1 MKGNGK
7 VRSMT
12 GFGRAAASLPGVN
25 LRVEIRTLN
34 GRYLDAKIRTPKEMN
49 HLEPE
54 LRKRAQ
60 TAFQRGRVDLN
71 VEVDLQAGGEF
82 QLNETLVLGYQ
93 GAVQRLREL
102 GFEGELGL
110 ASILQLPGVLEPR
123 RLDLESGALREAVL
137 EAVGVALA
145 QAAQVRDVEGEAL
158 RADLESRLRRLG
170 RLLEEIEPLSA
181 TFAPHYRERLRRRI
195 EELSNSAPADE
206 ARLAQEILFH
216 AERSDISEEI
226 SRLKTHIERFFELL
240 ANPSEE
246 GIGKNLDFLCQE
258 MNREMNTIV
267 SKSPLPDSSRLAV
280 EGKLEIEKIRE
291 QVQNVE

>member
-1 MKGNGK
+1 MSKNGK

-12 GFGRAAASLPGVN
+12 GFGRAQASLPGAS

-54 LRKRAQ
+54 LRKLAQ
-60 TAFQRGRVDLN
+60 ASLNRGRVDLN
-71 VEVDLQAGGEF
+71 VELDVLSDSEF
-82 QLNETLVLGYQ
+82 QLNEDLVLGYE
-93 GAVQRLREL
+93 GAARRLREL
-102 GFEGELGL
+102 GFQGELGL
-110 ASILQLPGVLEPR
+110 ASILQLPGVLEQR
-123 RLDLESGALREAVL
+123 RFDMESSTLKQAVL
-137 EAVGVALA
+137 DTVATALA
-145 QAAQVRDVEGEAL
+145 QTVEVRDVEGEAL
-158 RADLESRLRRLG
+158 RADLDSRLRRLCG
-170 RLLEEIEPLSA
+170 LLEEIEPLSA
-181 TFAPHYRERLRRRI
+181 TFAPHYRERLERKI
-195 EELSNSAPADE
+195 EELSRSAASDE

-216 AERSDISEEI
+216 AERADISEEI
-226 SRLKTHIERFFELL
+226 SRLRTHIERFFELL
-240 ANPSEE
+240 GDPSED

-267 SKSPLPDSSRLAV
+267 SKSPLPESSRLAV

>member
-1 MKGNGK
+1 MSGNGK

-12 GFGRAAASLPGVN
+12 GFGRAAASLPGAN

-34 GRYLDAKIRTPKEMN
+34 GRYLDAKIRTPKDLN

-54 LRKRAQ
+54 LRKRAH
-60 TAFQRGRVDLN
+60 AALNRGRVDLN
-71 VEVDLQAGGEF
+71 VEVDLPAGGEF
-82 QLNETLVLGYQ
+82 QLNETLVLGYE
-93 GAVQRLREL
+93 GAVRRLREL

-123 RLDLESGALREAVL
+123 RLDMESGALRQAVL
-137 EAVGVALA
+137 DAADSALA
-145 QAAQVRDVEGEAL
+145 QALQVRDVEGEAL
-158 RADLESRLRRLG
+158 RADLDFRLRRLG
-170 RLLEEIEPLSA
+170 ALLEEIEPLSA
-181 TFAPHYRERLRRRI
+181 TFAPYYRERLRRRI
-195 EELSNSAPADE
+195 EELSNSNVADE

-216 AERSDISEEI
+216 AERADVSEEI

-240 ANPSEE
+240 ESPSEE

-267 SKSPLPDSSRLAV
+267 SKSPLPDASRLAV